1 VQGLLLDR
9 NLGGSPLSTDLEMHR
24 MVLDEQ
30 NRGAKS
36 GGKDPKQVFMQ
47 GGKFSN
53 NLFGAQ
59 GIKIQSELSHVQYH
73 YRLL

>member
-1 VQGLLLDR
+1 
-9 NLGGSPLSTDLEMHR
+9 MHR
-24 MVLDEQ
+24 VVLDEQ
-30 NRGAKS
+30 NRGAKL
-36 GGKDPKQVFMQ
+36 GGKKPKQEFMQ
-47 GGKFSN
+47 GGKFPN